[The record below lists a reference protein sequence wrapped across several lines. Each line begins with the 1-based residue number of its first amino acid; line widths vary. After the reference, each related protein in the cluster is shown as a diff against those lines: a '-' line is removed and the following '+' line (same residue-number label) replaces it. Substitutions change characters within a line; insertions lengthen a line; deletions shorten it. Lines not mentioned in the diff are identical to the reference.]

1 MSCRGRFVA
10 IKALWNKLSG
20 YMEQVALVL
29 PNEAAFPKDH
39 HYGRH
44 EKHHGNHGRRPTPPH
59 LDISNTQDQ
68 RQQIPE
74 LPLYLKE
81 HPHWR
86 HHIERF
92 NDTLNRNDEFNDLT
106 QKNQKFQQQHE
117 LLEQKIQDLEKIK
130 QELKDYKTK
139 QKSVEFKLEML
150 QKLVDFKNLSIGKTF
165 MDFIKEIKSEI
176 ANNSFFSSFS
186 ENDIQSFIQKVKNEQ
201 HIQKMTL
208 FVQKNT
214 IENVNQAVKNLPD
227 IISQVQNL
235 VQDFSEGKS
244 LLSTQDVTKKM
255 AEYFGKL
262 DVAEKALTA
271 DNLNIIQKNQDKLVQ
286 SKTTQ
291 FQAIQH
297 LKIYEDGLNE
307 QETGKLHNLKQAMKE
322 AKNEPAANDSTIMN
336 LLESL
341 RALLP
346 ANK

>member
-1 MSCRGRFVA
+1 MSCRGRFGA
-10 IKALWNKLSG
+10 IKELWNKLSG
-20 YMEQVALVL
+20 YVEQVA
-29 PNEAAFPKDH
+29 PAASNEAAFPKGH
-39 HYGRH
+39 HHGRH
-44 EKHHGNHGRRPTPPH
+44 ERHHGNHGRRPIPPQS
-59 LDISNTQDQ
+59 DVSNTQDQ
-68 RQQIPE
+68 RQQNQE
-74 LPLYLKE
+74 LPLYLRE

-92 NDTLNRNDEFNDLT
+92 NETLNRNDEFNDLT
-106 QKNQKFQQQHE
+106 QKNREFQQQHE

-165 MDFIKEIKSEI
+165 TDFINEIKSEI

-186 ENDIQSFIQKVKNEQ
+186 EDDIQSFIQKIKNEQ

-208 FVQKNT
+208 FVQKNI
-214 IENVNQAVKNLPD
+214 IENVNQAVQNLPD

-235 VQDFSEGKS
+235 VQDFSKGKS
-244 LLSTQDVTKKM
+244 LLSTQDVTNKM

-262 DVAEKALTA
+262 EVAEQALA
-271 DNLNIIQKNQDKLVQ
+271 AENLNIIQKNQDKLVE

-307 QETGKLHNLKQAMKE
+307 QETGKLHTLKQAMKD

-341 RALLP
+341 MALLP